1 MLLSY
6 MSRQSQSL
14 HRPTIQ
20 PNHRPSYENELSHV
34 SPFKSALTELL
45 IPKDLIS
52 FIIRTYRKTGVG
64 SQPSQPVLFS
74 PIHLVAALARP
85 WSTLPV
91 PAFRCDNACVPSM
104 RTTEHM

>member
-34 SPFKSALTELL
+34 SPFKSALAELL

-74 PIHLVAALARP
+74 PIHAVIAVR
-85 WSTLPV
+85 STLLV
-91 PAFRCDNACVPSM
+91 SSFRCDNASVSST
-104 RTTEHM
+104 RTMERL